1 MRHTQKKM
9 HGDSLSPKNTPAV
22 MTENRRTKEYEGK
35 TMLKKLV
42 IFCLS
47 IVLISFYSLAIAKD
61 ASKIIIEVE
70 KILSLTDI
78 KSEQLMT
85 VYRKDGTVRP
95 YEMRVL
101 TSGKDKSFAEILSPP
116 REKGRQVLKLGE
128 TVWSY
133 LPSVKK
139 SIRVS
144 GRGAFM
150 GGDFENNDVLRL
162 NLAGDYTSEIIE
174 EVSDQYVLGLKGKN
188 LSLSYAKIKMWIR
201 KDDFQPLKQ
210 EYFTISDKMIKSTF
224 YQDIKDFSG
233 LKRPSKMVMQNALY
247 PKQKTVLEIKSFE
260 SGVKNPSKTF
270 RRSNLGQ

>member
-1 MRHTQKKM
+1 MFKKK
-9 HGDSLSPKNTPAV
+9 G
-22 MTENRRTKEYEGK
+22 
-35 TMLKKLV
+35 
-42 IFCLS
+42 IICLS
-47 IVLISFYSLAIAKD
+47 IILISSSSFAVDKD
-61 ASKIIIEVE
+61 ASKIVIEVE
-70 KILSLTDI
+70 KILGLIDI
-78 KSEQLMT
+78 NSEQLMT

-95 YEMRVL
+95 YKLRVL

-128 TVWSY
+128 IVWSY

-233 LKRPSKMVMQNALY
+233 LKRPAKLVMQSALY
-247 PKQKTVLEIKSFE
+247 PKQKTILD
-260 SGVKNPSKTF
+260 
-270 RRSNLGQ
+270 

>member
-1 MRHTQKKM
+1 MFKIM
-9 HGDSLSPKNTPAV
+9 V
-22 MTENRRTKEYEGK
+22 M
-35 TMLKKLV
+35 
-42 IFCLS
+42 ICLS
-47 IVLISFYSLAIAKD
+47 IVLISSYSFAVD
-61 ASKIIIEVE
+61 EVASKIVIEVE
-70 KILSLTDI
+70 KILSLKDI

-95 YEMRVL
+95 YKMRVL

-133 LPSVKK
+133 MPSVKK

-162 NLAGDYTSEIIE
+162 NLTGDYQAEIIE
-174 EVSDQYVLGLKGKN
+174 EMPDQYVLGLKGKD
-188 LSLSYAKIKMWIR
+188 LSLSYAKIKIWVK
-201 KDDFQPLKQ
+201 KDNYQPVKQ
-210 EYFTISDKMIKSTF
+210 EYYTLTDKLIKSTF
-224 YQDIKDFSG
+224 YQDVKEFSG

-247 PKQKTVLEIKSFE
+247 PKQKTILEITKFK
-260 SGVKNPSKTF
+260 SGVKNPSKRF
-270 RRSNLGQ
+270 QRSGLGK

>member
-1 MRHTQKKM
+1 M
-9 HGDSLSPKNTPAV
+9 
-22 MTENRRTKEYEGK
+22 
-35 TMLKKLV
+35 
-42 IFCLS
+42 S
-47 IVLISFYSLAIAKD
+47 IVLISSYSFAVDND
-61 ASKIIIEVE
+61 ASKIVIEVE
-70 KILSLTDI
+70 KILSLKDI

-85 VYRKDGTVRP
+85 VYRKDGTLRP
-95 YEMRVL
+95 YKMRVL

-174 EVSDQYVLGLKGKN
+174 DLPDQYVLELKGKN
-188 LSLSYAKIKMWIR
+188 LSLAYAKIKLWVR
-201 KDDFQPLKQ
+201 KDNFQPVKQ
-210 EYFTISDKMIKSTF
+210 EYFTLTDKLIKSTF

-247 PKQKTVLEIKSFE
+247 PKQKTILEITKFKG
-260 SGVKNPSKTF
+260 GVKNPSKRF
-270 RRSNLGQ
+270 RRSGLGK